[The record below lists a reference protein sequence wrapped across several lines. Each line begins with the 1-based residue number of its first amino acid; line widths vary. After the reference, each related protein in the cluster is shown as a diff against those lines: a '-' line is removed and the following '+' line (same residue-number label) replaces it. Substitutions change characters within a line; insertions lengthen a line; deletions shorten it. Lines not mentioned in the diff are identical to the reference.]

1 VYSENE
7 ARRKK
12 EREGEEEEDND
23 DEPSFVLSYNS
34 FSFVGMFDIAKIR
47 ERERESRARDWT
59 RDENMIERHASVCK
73 SVTIRDELE
82 HKNEREK
89 ERIIYERIT
98 SLW

>member
-47 ERERESRARDWT
+47 ERERE
-59 RDENMIERHASVCK
+59 
-73 SVTIRDELE
+73 
-82 HKNEREK
+82 RESSPRLDK
-89 ERIIYERIT
+89 RREYD
-98 SLW
+98 